1 MAQQVSKLGI
11 INITDIHLRQRNESV
26 PIICRKLGQESSL
39 KDLIVTMT
47 VAERLISYREVTI
60 SRGYE

>member
-26 PIICRKLGQESSL
+26 PIICRKLSQESSL
-39 KDLIVTMT
+39 KDLAVAMT
-47 VAERLISYREVTI
+47 VAERWIS
-60 SRGYE
+60 